1 MTKGLATRRPF
12 IVDINTRSLPLQLV
26 ENTWWWICHSSRK
39 SEKNFK
45 ALISS
50 YLTLALFF
58 FTLLLRI
65 QPNFSSVTFAS
76 LVLILYNIWSLNFPV
91 CPCWWQE
98 EIWEVLGYPTNYIS
112 FLKLPSISMLSD
124 KVGHVQGGM
133 VINTYYLNTSVQ
145 ISCKYSF
152 TDIPF

>member
-76 LVLILYNIWSLNFPV
+76 LVLILYNIWSLIEFSCLPLLVTRGN
-91 CPCWWQE
+91 
-98 EIWEVLGYPTNYIS
+98 LGSFGVPHKLHQLPQTTFNKHVIRQGRACSGWYGHKHILSKYICAD
-112 FLKLPSISMLSD
+112 FM
-124 KVGHVQGGM
+124 
-133 VINTYYLNTSVQ
+133 
-145 ISCKYSF
+145 
-152 TDIPF
+152 